1 MSNKWTSRKFL
12 AVLGGCLTAIGGAL
26 TQSIDPLT
34 ALQTIVALIFGY
46 IFVEGAAD
54 VVTRAVD

>member
-1 MSNKWTSRKFL
+1 MSKWTSRKFL

-26 TQSIDPLT
+26 TETIDPVT

-46 IFVEGAAD
+46 LFAEGAAD
-54 VVTRAVD
+54 VVSRARE